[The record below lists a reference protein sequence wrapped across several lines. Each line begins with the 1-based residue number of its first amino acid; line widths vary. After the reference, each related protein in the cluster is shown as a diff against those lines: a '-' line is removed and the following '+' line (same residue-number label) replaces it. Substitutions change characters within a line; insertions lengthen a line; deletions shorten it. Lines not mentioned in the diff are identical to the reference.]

1 MVPVDVNKIKNMNII
16 VENQTDSEL
25 SPLFEEFLK
34 RKNRRKDTEYSWLK
48 KLFGKK
54 TANEKVIE
62 AIMASNNQNFEFKI
76 EGITESGEQT
86 LIDKYQDG

>member
-34 RKNRRKDTEYSWLK
+34 RKNRRKDAEYSWLR

-54 TANEKVIE
+54 TTNEKVID
-62 AIMASNNQNFEFKI
+62 AIIASKNQDFEFKI